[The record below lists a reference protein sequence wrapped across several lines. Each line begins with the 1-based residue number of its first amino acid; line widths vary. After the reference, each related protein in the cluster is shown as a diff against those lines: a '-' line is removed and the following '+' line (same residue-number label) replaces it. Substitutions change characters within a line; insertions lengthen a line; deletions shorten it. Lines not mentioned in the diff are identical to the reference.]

1 MISPSSGR
9 GRLYGSLKDLRLLWD
24 DTQKIWDDPASRDFE
39 ANLFE
44 PLVAY
49 SQAAIRGI
57 DRLTQV
63 LQQMQSECE

>member
-1 MISPSSGR
+1 MISPSGGR

-39 ANLFE
+39 ANLFG
-44 PLVAY
+44 PLVAE

-57 DRLTQV
+57 DRLAQV
-63 LQQMQSECE
+63 LHQMQHECD